1 MIRNRVLAIIMLLS
15 IIVLPGCWDKREL
28 TDLAI
33 ISAIGIDRTNEG
45 NYVLHFQIINPGNV
59 AGGLQG
65 GGAGDRPP
73 VSVYSIE
80 GDNMTEA
87 LRKASMKV
95 SRRLYFAHTNLI
107 VISEKLAK
115 EEGLD
120 FVLDNLDR
128 DTEFR
133 TTATVVIAHKTKA
146 ENIVKTLTP
155 IDKIPSN
162 KVNKTLDFTQAQ
174 YGRVIKTNI
183 QDVIKTLAASTQAPV
198 IPGYLMIGDSK
209 KGISLEN
216 TQATDPKAILQANGL
231 AVFDKKGH
239 LKYWIEDET
248 ESSGVVWLKNQVEH
262 TFINADWGK
271 TKDAVSLQITHQDT
285 KLSPELR
292 NGHPRIHVHVTV
304 EGIIDAVKYPFQL
317 SDPKVLAGIEKA
329 LNKELEDEISRTV
342 KTIKKNKID
351 FIGFGETIFRKYPKQ
366 WEKMKDT
373 WDKEYLPELP
383 VDVKAEIYIRRTGL
397 RNNPIRHQLGHE

>member
-1 MIRNRVLAIIMLLS
+1 MVRKRVLAVLMFLS
-15 IIVLPGCWDKREL
+15 VIVLPGCWDKREL

-45 NYVLHFQIINPGNV
+45 NYVLHLQIINPGNV

-73 VSVYSIE
+73 ISVYSIE

-95 SRRLYFAHTNLI
+95 SRRLYFAHTNLV
-107 VISEKLAK
+107 VISEKLAR

-133 TTATVVIAHKTKA
+133 TTATMVVAHKTKA
-146 ENIVKTLTP
+146 ENIVKILTP

-162 KVNKTLDFTQAQ
+162 KVNKTLDFTEAQ
-174 YGRVIKTNI
+174 YGRVVKTNI
-183 QDVIKTLAASTQAPV
+183 QDVLKTLAITTKAPV
-198 IPGYLMIGDSK
+198 IPGYMMIGDDK
-209 KGISLEN
+209 KGISMEN
-216 TQATDPKAILQANGL
+216 TQATDPKAILQADGL
-231 AVFDKKGH
+231 AVFDKSGH
-239 LKYWIEDET
+239 LKYWIEDK
-248 ESSGVVWLKNQVEH
+248 ESVGAVWLMNKIQH

-271 TKDAVSLQITHQDT
+271 TKDAVSLQITHQTT
-285 KLSPELR
+285 KLVPEMR
-292 NGHPRIHVHVTV
+292 NGRPHIHVHVTV

-317 SDPKVLAGIEKA
+317 SNPKVLADIEKA
-329 LNKELEDEISRTV
+329 LNKELEKEISHAV
-342 KTIKKNKID
+342 KKIKKNKID
-351 FIGFGETIFRKYPKQ
+351 FIGFGDTIYRKYPKQ

-383 VDVKAEIYIRRTGL
+383 VDVKAETYIRRTGL
-397 RNNPIRHQLGHE
+397 RNNPLRHQLKGE

>member
-1 MIRNRVLAIIMLLS
+1 MGRKCLLAVLMLLS
-15 IIVLPGCWDKREL
+15 VIVLPGCWDKREL

-33 ISAIGIDRTNEG
+33 ISAIGIDRTKEG
-45 NYVLHFQIINPGNV
+45 NYVLHLQIINPGNV

-87 LRKASMKV
+87 LRKASIKV
-95 SRRLYFAHTNLI
+95 SRRLYFAHTNLV
-107 VISEKLAK
+107 VISEKLAS

-133 TTATVVIAHKTKA
+133 TTATIVVAHKTKA
-146 ENIVKTLTP
+146 ENIVKILTP

-162 KVNKTLDFTQAQ
+162 KVNKTLDFTEAE

-183 QDVIKTLAASTQAPV
+183 QDALKTLGDSTKATI
-198 IPGYLMIGDSK
+198 IPGYMMIGDDK
-209 KGISLEN
+209 KGISMEN
-216 TQATDPKAILQANGL
+216 TQATDPKAILQADGL
-231 AVFDKKGH
+231 AIFDKSGY
-239 LKYWIEDET
+239 LKYWIGDH
-248 ESSGVVWLKNQVEH
+248 ESVGAVWLMNKIQH

-271 TKDAVSLQITHQDT
+271 TKNAVSLQVTHQST
-285 KLSPELR
+285 KLVPGMR
-292 NGHPRIHVHVTV
+292 NGRPYIHVKVNV
-304 EGIIDAVKYPFQL
+304 EGIIDAVRYPFQL
-317 SDPKVLAGIEKA
+317 SNPKVLAAIEQT
-329 LNKELEDEISRTV
+329 LSKELEKEISHVV
-342 KTIKKNKID
+342 KKIKKNKID
-351 FIGFGETIFRKYPKQ
+351 FIGFGDKIYRKYPKQ

-373 WDKEYLPELP
+373 WDEEYLPELP
-383 VDVKAEIYIRRTGL
+383 IDVKVDTYIRRTGL
-397 RNNPIRHQLGHE
+397 RNNPIQHQLKNE

>member
-1 MIRNRVLAIIMLLS
+1 MIRKRVLAVIMLLS

-73 VSVYSIE
+73 VSVYSIV

-95 SRRLYFAHTNLI
+95 SRRLYFAHTNLV
-107 VISEKLAK
+107 VISEKLAR
-115 EEGLD
+115 EEGLN

-133 TTATVVIAHKTKA
+133 TTATIVIAHKTKA

-183 QDVIKTLAASTQAPV
+183 
-198 IPGYLMIGDSK
+198 
-209 KGISLEN
+209 
-216 TQATDPKAILQANGL
+216 
-231 AVFDKKGH
+231 
-239 LKYWIEDET
+239 
-248 ESSGVVWLKNQVEH
+248 
-262 TFINADWGK
+262 
-271 TKDAVSLQITHQDT
+271 
-285 KLSPELR
+285 
-292 NGHPRIHVHVTV
+292 
-304 EGIIDAVKYPFQL
+304 
-317 SDPKVLAGIEKA
+317 
-329 LNKELEDEISRTV
+329 
-342 KTIKKNKID
+342 
-351 FIGFGETIFRKYPKQ
+351 
-366 WEKMKDT
+366 KMS
-373 WDKEYLPELP
+373 
-383 VDVKAEIYIRRTGL
+383 
-397 RNNPIRHQLGHE
+397 

>member
-1 MIRNRVLAIIMLLS
+1 MIRKRVLAVIMLLS

-33 ISAIGIDRTNEG
+33 ISAIGIDRTNQG

-73 VSVYSIE
+73 ISVYSIV

-95 SRRLYFAHTNLI
+95 SRRLYFAHTNL
-107 VISEKLAK
+107 VVVSEKLAR
-115 EEGLD
+115 EEGLN

-133 TTATVVIAHKTKA
+133 TTATIVIAHKTKA

-174 YGRVIKTNI
+174 YGRVIKTSI
-183 QDVIKTLAASTQAPV
+183 QDVLKTLAITTEAPV
-198 IPGYLMIGDSK
+198 IPGYRMIGDDK
-209 KGISLEN
+209 KGVSLEN
-216 TQATDPKAILQANGL
+216 TQATDPQAILQANGL
-231 AVFDKKGH
+231 AVFDKTGH
-239 LKYWIEDET
+239 LKYWIEDK
-248 ESSGVVWLKNQVEH
+248 ESVGIVWLKNQIQH

-271 TKDAVSLQITHQDT
+271 TKDAVSLQVTHQAT
-285 KLSPELR
+285 KLTPEIR
-292 NGHPRIHVHVTV
+292 NGRPRIHVHVTV
-304 EGIIDAVKYPFQL
+304 EGIIDAVKYPFYL
-317 SDPKVLAGIEKA
+317 SDPKVLADIEKV
-329 LNKELEDEISRTV
+329 LNKQLEKEITHAV
-342 KTIKKNKID
+342 EKIKEHKID
-351 FIGFGETIFRKYPKQ
+351 FIGFGDTIYRKYPKQ
-366 WEKMKDT
+366 WEKMRDT
-373 WDKEYLPELP
+373 WDKEYLPDLP
-383 VDVKAEIYIRRTGL
+383 VDVKAETYIRRTGL
-397 RNNPIRHQLGHE
+397 RNNPLRNQLNQ

>member
-1 MIRNRVLAIIMLLS
+1 MVRKCLLAVFMLLS
-15 IIVLPGCWDKREL
+15 VIVLPGCWDKREL

-33 ISAIGIDRTNEG
+33 ISAIGIDRTNDS
-45 NYVLHFQIINPGNV
+45 NYVLHLQIINPGNV

-80 GDNMTEA
+80 GDNLTEA

-95 SRRLYFAHTNLI
+95 SRRLYFAHTNLV

-133 TTATVVIAHKTKA
+133 TTATFVVAHKTKA
-146 ENIVKTLTP
+146 ENIVKILTP

-162 KVNKTLDFTQAQ
+162 KVNKTLDFTEAQ
-174 YGRVIKTNI
+174 YGRVVKTNI
-183 QDVIKTLAASTQAPV
+183 QDVLKTLASDTRAPI
-198 IPGYLMIGDSK
+198 IPGYLMIGDDK
-209 KGISLEN
+209 KGVSMEN
-216 TQATDPKAILQANGL
+216 TQATDPKAILQADGL
-231 AVFDKKGH
+231 AVFDKAGY
-239 LKYWIEDET
+239 LKYWIEDD
-248 ESSGVVWLKNQVEH
+248 ESVGAVWLMNKVQH

-271 TKDAVSLQITHQDT
+271 TKDAVSLQVTHQDT
-285 KLSPELR
+285 KLVPDMR
-292 NGHPRIHVHVTV
+292 NGRPHIHVKVTV

-317 SDPKVLAGIEKA
+317 SNPKVLAAIEKA
-329 LNKELEDEISRTV
+329 LNKELEKEISHTV
-342 KTIKKNKID
+342 KMIKKNKID
-351 FIGFGETIFRKYPKQ
+351 FVGFGDTIYRKYPEQ
-366 WEKMKDT
+366 WEKMKNT

-383 VDVKAEIYIRRTGL
+383 IDVKAETYIRRTGL
-397 RNNPIRHQLGHE
+397 RNNPIKHQFKDD

>member
-1 MIRNRVLAIIMLLS
+1 MVRKRVLAILMLLS
-15 IIVLPGCWDKREL
+15 VIVLPGCWDKREL

-45 NYVLHFQIINPGNV
+45 NYVLHLQIINPGNV

-95 SRRLYFAHTNLI
+95 SRRLYFAHTNLV

-133 TTATVVIAHKTKA
+133 TTATIVVAHKTKA
-146 ENIVKTLTP
+146 ENIVKILTP

-162 KVNKTLDFTQAQ
+162 KVNKTLDFTEAQ
-174 YGRVIKTNI
+174 YGRVVKTNI
-183 QDVIKTLAASTQAPV
+183 QDVLKTLATNTRAPV
-198 IPGYLMIGDSK
+198 IPGYMMIGDDK
-209 KGISLEN
+209 KGISMEN
-216 TQATDPKAILQANGL
+216 TQATDPKAILQADGL
-231 AVFDKKGH
+231 AIFNKSGH
-239 LKYWIEDET
+239 LKYWIEDD
-248 ESSGVVWLKNQVEH
+248 ESVGAVWLMNKVQH
-262 TFINADWGK
+262 TFINADWDK
-271 TKDAVSLQITHQDT
+271 TKDAVSLQVTHQAT
-285 KLSPELR
+285 KLVPEMR
-292 NGHPRIHVHVTV
+292 NGRPRMHVHVTV

-317 SDPKVLAGIEKA
+317 SNPKELAAIEKA
-329 LNKELEDEISRTV
+329 LNKELEKEINNTV
-342 KTIKKNKID
+342 KKIKKNKID
-351 FIGFGETIFRKYPKQ
+351 FIGFGDTIYRKYPKQ

-373 WDKEYLPELP
+373 WDKEYLPDLP
-383 VDVKAEIYIRRTGL
+383 VDVKAETYIRRTGL
-397 RNNPIRHQLGHE
+397 RNDPLKHQLEGE

>member
-1 MIRNRVLAIIMLLS
+1 MIRKRVLAVIMLLS

-73 VSVYSIE
+73 VSVYSIV

-95 SRRLYFAHTNLI
+95 SRRLYFAHTNLV
-107 VISEKLAK
+107 VISEKLAR
-115 EEGLD
+115 EEGLN

-133 TTATVVIAHKTKA
+133 TTATIVIAHKTKA

-174 YGRVIKTNI
+174 YGRVIKTSI
-183 QDVIKTLAASTQAPV
+183 QDVLKTLAITTEAPV
-198 IPGYLMIGDSK
+198 IPGYRMIGDDK
-209 KGISLEN
+209 KGVRLEN
-216 TQATDPKAILQANGL
+216 TQATDPQAILQADGL
-231 AVFDKKGH
+231 AVFDERGY
-239 LKYWIEDET
+239 LKYWIEDKD
-248 ESSGVVWLKNQVEH
+248 SVGVVWLKNQIQH
-262 TFINADWGK
+262 TFINADWDK
-271 TKDAVSLQITHQDT
+271 TKDAVSLQVTHQTT
-285 KLSPELR
+285 KLNPEIR
-292 NGHPRIHVHVTV
+292 NGRPRIHVHVTV
-304 EGIIDAVKYPFQL
+304 EGIIDAVKYPFHL
-317 SDPKVLAGIEKA
+317 SDPKVLADIEKV
-329 LNKELEDEISRTV
+329 LNKQLEKEISHAV
-342 KTIKKNKID
+342 EKIKEHKID
-351 FIGFGETIFRKYPKQ
+351 FIGFGDTIYRKYPKQ
-366 WEKMKDT
+366 WEKMRDT
-373 WDKEYLPELP
+373 WDKEYLPDLP
-383 VDVKAEIYIRRTGL
+383 VDVKADTYIRRTGL
-397 RNNPIRHQLGHE
+397 RNNPLRNQLNRE

>member
-1 MIRNRVLAIIMLLS
+1 MVRKRVLAVLMLLS
-15 IIVLPGCWDKREL
+15 VIVLPGCWDKREL

-45 NYVLHFQIINPGNV
+45 NYVLHLQIINPGNV

-95 SRRLYFAHTNLI
+95 SRRLYFAHTNLV

-120 FVLDNLDR
+120 YVLDNLDR

-133 TTATVVIAHKTKA
+133 TTATIVVAHKTKA
-146 ENIVKTLTP
+146 ENIVKILTP

-162 KVNKTLDFTQAQ
+162 KVNKTLDFTEAQ
-174 YGRVIKTNI
+174 YGRVVKTNI
-183 QDVIKTLAASTQAPV
+183 QDVLKTLAASTKAPV
-198 IPGYLMIGDSK
+198 IPGYMMIGDDK
-209 KGISLEN
+209 KGISMEN
-216 TQATDPKAILQANGL
+216 TQATDPKAILQADGL
-231 AVFDKKGH
+231 AIFNKSGR
-239 LKYWIEDET
+239 LKYWIEDD
-248 ESSGVVWLKNQVEH
+248 ESVGAVWLMNKVQH

-271 TKDAVSLQITHQDT
+271 TKDAVSLQVTHQAT
-285 KLSPELR
+285 KLVPEMR
-292 NGHPRIHVHVTV
+292 NGRPRIHIHVTV

-317 SDPKVLAGIEKA
+317 SNPKVLAALEKA
-329 LNKELEDEISRTV
+329 LDKELEKEISDTV
-342 KTIKKNKID
+342 KKVKKNKID
-351 FIGFGETIFRKYPKQ
+351 FIGFGDTIYRKYPKQ
-366 WEKMKDT
+366 WEKMKET
-373 WDKEYLPELP
+373 WDKEYLPDLP
-383 VDVKAEIYIRRTGL
+383 VDVKAETYIRRTGL
-397 RNNPIRHQLGHE
+397 RNNPLKHQLEDK

>member
-1 MIRNRVLAIIMLLS
+1 MVRKRVLAVLMLLS
-15 IIVLPGCWDKREL
+15 VIVLPGCWDKREL

-45 NYVLHFQIINPGNV
+45 NYVLHLQIINPGNV

-73 VSVYSIE
+73 ISVYSIE

-95 SRRLYFAHTNLI
+95 SRRLYFAHTNLV
-107 VISEKLAK
+107 VISEKLAR

-133 TTATVVIAHKTKA
+133 TTATMVVAHKTKA
-146 ENIVKTLTP
+146 ENIVKILTP

-162 KVNKTLDFTQAQ
+162 KVNKTLDFTEAQ
-174 YGRVIKTNI
+174 YGRVVKTNI
-183 QDVIKTLAASTQAPV
+183 QDVLKTLAITTKAPV
-198 IPGYLMIGDSK
+198 IPGYMMIGDDK
-209 KGISLEN
+209 KGISMEN
-216 TQATDPKAILQANGL
+216 TQATDPKAILQADGL
-231 AVFDKKGH
+231 AVFDKSGH
-239 LKYWIEDET
+239 LKYWIEDK
-248 ESSGVVWLKNQVEH
+248 ESVGAVWLMNKVQH
-262 TFINADWGK
+262 TFVNADWGK
-271 TKDAVSLQITHQDT
+271 TKDAVSLQITHQTT
-285 KLSPELR
+285 KLVPEMR
-292 NGHPRIHVHVTV
+292 NGRPRIHVHVTV
-304 EGIIDAVKYPFQL
+304 EGIVDAVKYPFQL
-317 SDPKVLAGIEKA
+317 SNPKVLASIEKA
-329 LNKELEDEISRTV
+329 LNKELEKEISHAV
-342 KTIKKNKID
+342 KKIKKNKID
-351 FIGFGETIFRKYPKQ
+351 FIGFGDTIYRKYPKQ

-383 VDVKAEIYIRRTGL
+383 VDVKAETYIRRTGL
-397 RNNPIRHQLGHE
+397 RNNPLRHQLKGE

>member
-1 MIRNRVLAIIMLLS
+1 MVRKRVLTVLMLLS
-15 IIVLPGCWDKREL
+15 VIVLPGCWDKREL

-45 NYVLHFQIINPGNV
+45 NYVLHLQIINPGNV

-95 SRRLYFAHTNLI
+95 SRRLYFAHTNLV

-133 TTATVVIAHKTKA
+133 TTATFVVAHKTKA
-146 ENIVKTLTP
+146 ENIVKILTP

-162 KVNKTLDFTQAQ
+162 KVNKTLDFTEAQ
-174 YGRVIKTNI
+174 YGRVVKTNI
-183 QDVIKTLAASTQAPV
+183 QDVLKTLANSTRAPV
-198 IPGYLMIGDSK
+198 IPGYMMIGDDK
-209 KGISLEN
+209 KGISMEN
-216 TQATDPKAILQANGL
+216 TQATDPKAILQADGL
-231 AVFDKKGH
+231 AIFDKSGH
-239 LKYWIEDET
+239 LKYWIEDD
-248 ESSGVVWLKNQVEH
+248 ESVGAVWLMNKVQH
-262 TFINADWGK
+262 TFINADWEK
-271 TKDAVSLQITHQDT
+271 TKDAVSLQVTHQDT
-285 KLSPELR
+285 KLVPEMR
-292 NGHPRIHVHVTV
+292 KGHPHIHVHVTV
-304 EGIIDAVKYPFQL
+304 EGIIDAVKYPFNL
-317 SDPKVLAGIEKA
+317 SDPKVLAAIEKA
-329 LNKELEDEISRTV
+329 LNKELEKEINHTV
-342 KTIKKNKID
+342 KKVKKNKVD
-351 FIGFGETIFRKYPKQ
+351 FIGFGDLIYRKYPKQ

-373 WDKEYLPELP
+373 WEKEYLPDLS
-383 VDVKAEIYIRRTGL
+383 VDVKAETYIRRTGL
-397 RNNPIRHQLGHE
+397 RNNPIRHQLEDE

>member
-1 MIRNRVLAIIMLLS
+1 MVRKRVLTVLMLLS
-15 IIVLPGCWDKREL
+15 VIVLPGCWDKREL

-95 SRRLYFAHTNLI
+95 SRRLYFAHTNL
-107 VISEKLAK
+107 VAISEKLAR

-146 ENIVKTLTP
+146 ENIVKILTP

-162 KVNKTLDFTQAQ
+162 KVNKTLDFTEAQ
-174 YGRVIKTNI
+174 YGRVVKTNI
-183 QDVIKTLAASTQAPV
+183 QDVLKQLATNTRAPV
-198 IPGYLMIGDSK
+198 IPGYMMIGDEK
-209 KGISLEN
+209 KGISMEN
-216 TQATDPKAILQANGL
+216 TQATDPKAILQADGL
-231 AVFDKKGH
+231 AVFNKSGH
-239 LKYWIEDET
+239 LKYWIEDK
-248 ESSGVVWLKNQVEH
+248 ESVGAVWLMNKVQH
-262 TFINADWGK
+262 TFINADWDK
-271 TKDAVSLQITHQDT
+271 TKDAVSLQVTHQTT
-285 KLSPELR
+285 KLVPEMR
-292 NGHPRIHVHVTV
+292 NGRPHIHVRVAV

-317 SDPKVLAGIEKA
+317 SDPKVLSAIEKA
-329 LNKELEDEISRTV
+329 LNKELEKEITNTV
-342 KTIKKNKID
+342 KMVKKNKID
-351 FIGFGETIFRKYPKQ
+351 FIGFGDTIYRKYPKQ

-383 VDVKAEIYIRRTGL
+383 VDVKAETYIRRTGL
-397 RNNPIRHQLGHE
+397 RNNPIQHQLEDE